1 LNAIIVSRP
10 PRLPDVHTVRTRTLA
25 GYEAMAMIRKGL
37 VHNVDSHDIQAQTAF
52 VDSSFQT
59 GRLKPPAYDPLFA
72 QPRRFRHNRSW
83 SLA

>member
-1 LNAIIVSRP
+1 
-10 PRLPDVHTVRTRTLA
+10 
-25 GYEAMAMIRKGL
+25 MIRKGP

-52 VDSSFQT
+52 VDSSFQM

-72 QPRRFRHNRSW
+72 QPQRFRHNRSW